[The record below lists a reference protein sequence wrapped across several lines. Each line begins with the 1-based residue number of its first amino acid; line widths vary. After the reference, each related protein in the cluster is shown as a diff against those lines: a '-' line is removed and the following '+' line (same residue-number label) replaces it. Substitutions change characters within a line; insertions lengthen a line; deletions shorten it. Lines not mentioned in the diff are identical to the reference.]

1 VKALWILAQKEVR
14 DGLRNRWVAVSI
26 LLLTALSLAM
36 YFLGS
41 AATGSTK
48 VDSLAITL
56 VNLVS
61 LSVYLLPLIALM
73 LSFDALVGEFER
85 GTMLLLAAY
94 PIARWQIVAGKFL
107 GHMLILLLAILI
119 SYGGTVLIITLT
131 SDDVTQNWIAYGLMM
146 ASSWLLGGVF
156 VGLGYFISA
165 IVRERATAVGA
176 AVGLWLV
183 LVVLYDLALLGA
195 LLADAE
201 QAISEQVL
209 TTLLMLNP
217 TDAYRVF
224 NLTSTEG
231 ISQAVGL
238 ADIAANSGIA
248 SGVPL
253 PLLVLGAWVLAAM
266 LATTWMFYRREL

>member
-1 VKALWILAQKEVR
+1 MKALWILAQKEVR

-131 SDDVTQNWIAYGLMM
+131 SDDVTQNWVAYGLMM

-183 LVVLYDLALLGA
+183 LVVIYDLALLGA

-253 PLLVLGAWVLAAM
+253 LVLGAWVLAAM

>member
-1 VKALWILAQKEVR
+1 MKALWILAQKEVR

-131 SDDVTQNWIAYGLMM
+131 SDDVTQNWVAYGLMM

-201 QAISEQVL
+201 QAISEHVL

-253 PLLVLGAWVLAAM
+253 LVLGAWVLAAM

>member
-1 VKALWILAQKEVR
+1 MKALWILAQKEVR

-73 LSFDALVGEFER
+73 LSFVALVGEFER

-253 PLLVLGAWVLAAM
+253 LVLGAWVLAAM

>member
-1 VKALWILAQKEVR
+1 MKALWILAQKEVR

-73 LSFDALVGEFER
+73 LAFDALVGEFER

-131 SDDVTQNWIAYGLMM
+131 IDDVTQNWVAYGLMM

-156 VGLGYFISA
+156 VGLGYLISA

-248 SGVPL
+248 SGM
-253 PLLVLGAWVLAAM
+253 PLLVLGAWLLAAM

>member
-1 VKALWILAQKEVR
+1 MKALWILAQKEVR

-131 SDDVTQNWIAYGLMM
+131 SDDVTQNWVAYGLMM

-248 SGVPL
+248 SSV

>member
-1 VKALWILAQKEVR
+1 
-14 DGLRNRWVAVSI
+14 
-26 LLLTALSLAM
+26 
-36 YFLGS
+36 
-41 AATGSTK
+41 
-48 VDSLAITL
+48 
-56 VNLVS
+56 
-61 LSVYLLPLIALM
+61 
-73 LSFDALVGEFER
+73 
-85 GTMLLLAAY
+85 
-94 PIARWQIVAGKFL
+94 
-107 GHMLILLLAILI
+107 MLILLLAILI

-131 SDDVTQNWIAYGLMM
+131 IDDVTQNWVAYGLMM

-156 VGLGYFISA
+156 VGLGYLISA

-238 ADIAANSGIA
+238 ADIAANSGTA
-248 SGVPL
+248 SGV
-253 PLLVLGAWVLAAM
+253 PLLVLGAWLLAAM

>member
-1 VKALWILAQKEVR
+1 MKALWILAQKEVR

-73 LSFDALVGEFER
+73 LAFDALVGEFER

-131 SDDVTQNWIAYGLMM
+131 SDDVTQNWVAYGLMM

-165 IVRERATAVGA
+165 LVRERATAVGA

-248 SGVPL
+248 FGV
-253 PLLVLGAWVLAAM
+253 PLLVLGAWLLAAM
-266 LATTWMFYRREL
+266 LATTWIFYRREL

>member
-1 VKALWILAQKEVR
+1 MKALWILAQKEVR

-48 VDSLAITL
+48 VDS
-56 VNLVS
+56 LVS

-131 SDDVTQNWIAYGLMM
+131 SDDVTQNWLAYGLMM

>member
-1 VKALWILAQKEVR
+1 MKALWILAQKEVR

-119 SYGGTVLIITLT
+119 SYGGAVLIITLT
-131 SDDVTQNWIAYGLMM
+131 SDDVTQNWVAYGLMM

-183 LVVLYDLALLGA
+183 LVVIYDLALLGA

-253 PLLVLGAWVLAAM
+253 LVLGAWVLAAM